1 MLMRIGFDNDKYIS
15 MQAEHIQNRIAQ
27 FGGKLYLEFG
37 GKLFDDLHASRVL
50 PGFKPDAKVSMLKSI
65 MDDVEIIFAINAN
78 DIEQNKVRGDL
89 GITYD
94 EDLLRLMDILRG
106 MGFYVGAVIITQ
118 YANQT
123 AADAF
128 RHRLDSLGIT
138 SYLHYPIPGY
148 PNDIERIVSD
158 EGYGKNEYVET
169 TRPLVV
175 VTAPGPGS
183 GKMATC
189 LSQLYHENKR
199 GVKAGY
205 AKYETFPVWNLSLS
219 HPVNIAYEAATLD
232 LNDANIIDP
241 FHLEAY
247 DEVTVNY
254 NRDVEIFPVLKA
266 MMDRISGSCPYQSP
280 TDMGVNMAGFA
291 ISDDE
296 ACVEAARMEIVR
308 RYFQTATDV
317 KRTGMGQNQIDKC
330 ELLMNQAGVSVNDL
344 KARSAALLKEETT
357 GAPVGAIMLP
367 DGNVVTGK
375 TSTNLGAAACT
386 LINAL
391 KAMAGVEPD
400 ADVISDEAIEP
411 ICTLKTSVLNSN
423 NPRLHS
429 DETIIALAISS
440 ATNPTAKKVLDCVD
454 RLRGCDAF
462 FTVIISEADERFYKK
477 LGMNVCCEPKYEL
490 HRYYH
495 K

>member
-1 MLMRIGFDNDKYIS
+1 MRIGFDNDKYIS
-15 MQAEHIQNRIAQ
+15 MQAEHIKKRIEQ

-37 GKLFDDLHASRVL
+37 GKLFDDMHASRVL
-50 PGFKPDAKVSMLKSI
+50 PGFKPDAKVSMLKS
-65 MDDVEIIFAINAN
+65 MKNDVEIIFAINAN
-78 DIEQNKVRGDL
+78 DIEQNKVRSDL
-89 GITYD
+89 GISYD
-94 EDLLRLMDILRG
+94 EDVLRLMDILRG
-106 MGFYVGAVIITQ
+106 MGFYVGAVVITQ
-118 YANQT
+118 YSGQT

-128 RHRLDSLGIT
+128 RHRLKALGIT

-148 PNDIERIVSD
+148 PNDIARIVSD
-158 EGYGKNEYVET
+158 EGYGRNEYIET

-205 AKYETFPVWNLSLS
+205 AKYETFPVWNLPLN

-241 FHLEAY
+241 FQLEAY
-247 DEVTVNY
+247 GEVTVNY

-266 MMDRISGSCPYQSP
+266 MMDRISGHCPYQSP

-291 ISDDE
+291 IIDDE
-296 ACVEAARMEIVR
+296 ACSDAARREIVR
-308 RYFQTATDV
+308 RYYQTATEV
-317 KRTGMGQNQIDKC
+317 KRSGMGQDQVEKC
-330 ELLMNQAGVSVNDL
+330 ELLMNQAGVGANDL
-344 KARSAALLKEETT
+344 KARSAALLKEEIT

-367 DGNVVTGK
+367 DGEVVTGK

-391 KAMAGVEPD
+391 KAMAGVDPD

-411 ICTLKTSVLNSN
+411 ICKLKTNVLESN

-440 ATNPTAKKVLDCVD
+440 ATNETAKKVLDCVEN
-454 RLRGCDAF
+454 LRGCDAF
-462 FTVIISEADERFYKK
+462 FSVIISETDEQFYKR
-477 LGMNVCCEPKYEL
+477 LGMNICCEPKYEL